1 MSNLSG
7 LSNAVAEKIES
18 EVATDFSQADTPE
31 FQQTIDDIAGSV
43 SALNKHLSALIARIE
58 NK

>member
-7 LSNAVAEKIES
+7 LSNGVAEKIES
-18 EVATDFSQADTPE
+18 AVATDFSQADTPE

-43 SALNKHLSALIARIE
+43 SALKNDWCMQ
-58 NK
+58 N

>member
-31 FQQTIDDIAGSV
+31 FQQTIDDIASSV
-43 SALNKHLSALIARIE
+43 SGLRSDICIT
-58 NK
+58 